1 MRKTALAFL
10 AVLVAAV
17 LGTEN
22 SASAAMVVHNNK
34 SAVEQL
40 NMLSKNSQ
48 ALASSLSKVSA
59 GMRINSE
66 ADDASGY
73 AISERMRAQIRNL
86 EQQNEQGSGKPAMI
100 GQGTGEGKTTA
111 EILLAIKQQALSAAG
126 GSGEQQ
132 TFRGEISQADEESAS
147 SSNKKA
153 ILLQAA
159 ADLGL
164 PVDLQTGQAVAVL
177 DEKNVY
183 IEPAGETGQENP
195 DTASPSSS
203 LVILSPD
210 SGTDQESEPVLG
222 VIADL
227 GNGGD
232 GLQAT
237 FRMYGYTYRIGGSLV
252 LENGAVI
259 QLGNPQ
265 DWSDL
270 SQQFGLVVMDRESG
284 RMNYY
289 STVGSESLGLFPGEL
304 VRNRQLVLSSDIGP
318 IVVAFD
324 GLGNPVYQGTL
335 AEVDPEGTGIA
346 REFSDAGYAGG
357 LPGIPDL
364 ESFPE
369 EYMGHHFAREVLQEP
384 TCTEKG
390 TSIVYCT
397 DDGCSL
403 MSYGEELPA
412 AGHLWEAP
420 EYTWTPSE
428 GGYECSA
435 LRVCVR
441 DGNHTE
447 SENASVASEITVAPA
462 CGAEGQAVF
471 TASFDN
477 PAFSSQ
483 AKTVVLLALAH
494 EWDEGTETSPT
505 CLEPGTI
512 TRTCLLCG
520 RTETVPGKEAAGHD
534 WQVSSNIPASCEQ
547 EGQVVYICSRCRDTY
562 TETKAAAGH
571 QYSVTESAG
580 PTCTENGYMI
590 HTCKVCENTFRE
602 EGENA
607 LGHDFRVI
615 RTDPPTCLENGSETW
630 QCSRCRES
638 YSTVLEAPGSHD
650 YTVAENVPATCT
662 KDGHITHVCS
672 RCGDTVT
679 ENLQKKGHEWGEG
692 VVTASTCLQN
702 GFITYTCRN
711 CQETRTEAGEKAPGS
726 HDYKIAEN
734 VPATCTKEGHITQVC
749 SRCGDTVTETLQKA
763 AHEWN
768 EGVVTASTCLQDG
781 FITYTCRNCQETR
794 TEAGEKAP
802 GSHDYKV
809 AENVPATCTKDG
821 HITHVCSRCG
831 DTVTETLQ
839 KTAHEWG
846 EGVVTASTCL
856 QNGFITYTC
865 RNCQETRTEA
875 GEKAP
880 GSHDYKISENVPATC
895 TKDGHITH
903 VCSRCGDTV
912 TENLQKKGHEW
923 GEGVVTAS
931 TCLQDG
937 FITYTCR
944 NCQETRT
951 VAGEKAPG
959 SHDYKITENVPAT
972 CTKEGHITQ
981 VCSRCGDT
989 VTENLQKAAHEWNEG
1004 IVTAPTCKEDGF
1016 TTYTCRNCSETR
1028 TEAGEKALGGEHQFV
1043 SASDDNYPFSD
1054 FDHPVMID
1062 GEEKCPVYDKVICTR
1077 CHTVTLIVIDYVQ

>member
-1 MRKTALAFL
+1 
-10 AVLVAAV
+10 
-17 LGTEN
+17 
-22 SASAAMVVHNNK
+22 
-34 SAVEQL
+34 
-40 NMLSKNSQ
+40 
-48 ALASSLSKVSA
+48 
-59 GMRINSE
+59 
-66 ADDASGY
+66 
-73 AISERMRAQIRNL
+73 
-86 EQQNEQGSGKPAMI
+86 
-100 GQGTGEGKTTA
+100 
-111 EILLAIKQQALSAAG
+111 
-126 GSGEQQ
+126 
-132 TFRGEISQADEESAS
+132 
-147 SSNKKA
+147 
-153 ILLQAA
+153 
-159 ADLGL
+159 
-164 PVDLQTGQAVAVL
+164 VDLQTGQAVAVL

-289 STVGSESLGLFPGEL
+289 STVGSEALGLFPGEL

-346 REFSDAGYAGG
+346 RELSDAGYAEG

-364 ESFPE
+364 ESFPD

-397 DDGCSL
+397 DEGCSL

-447 SENASVASEITVAPA
+447 SENASVASEITAAPA

-483 AKTVVLLALAH
+483 AKTVALPALAH

-520 RTETVPGKEAAGHD
+520 RTETVPGKEAAGH
-534 WQVSSNIPASCEQ
+534 
-547 EGQVVYICSRCRDTY
+547 
-562 TETKAAAGH
+562 

-580 PTCTENGYMI
+580 PTCTENGYTI

-602 EGENA
+602 EGEKA

-662 KDGHITHVCS
+662 KDGHIKHVCS

-692 VVTASTCLQN
+692 VVTA
-702 GFITYTCRN
+702 
-711 CQETRTEAGEKAPGS
+711 P
-726 HDYKIAEN
+726 
-734 VPATCTKEGHITQVC
+734 
-749 SRCGDTVTETLQKA
+749 
-763 AHEWN
+763 
-768 EGVVTASTCLQDG
+768 TCLQDG
-781 FITYTCRNCQETR
+781 FITYTCRNCQ
-794 TEAGEKAP
+794 
-802 GSHDYKV
+802 
-809 AENVPATCTKDG
+809 
-821 HITHVCSRCG
+821 
-831 DTVTETLQ
+831 
-839 KTAHEWG
+839 
-846 EGVVTASTCL
+846 
-856 QNGFITYTC
+856 
-865 RNCQETRTEA
+865 
-875 GEKAP
+875 
-880 GSHDYKISENVPATC
+880 
-895 TKDGHITH
+895 
-903 VCSRCGDTV
+903 
-912 TENLQKKGHEW
+912 
-923 GEGVVTAS
+923 
-931 TCLQDG
+931 
-937 FITYTCR
+937 
-944 NCQETRT
+944 
-951 VAGEKAPG
+951 
-959 SHDYKITENVPAT
+959 
-972 CTKEGHITQ
+972 
-981 VCSRCGDT
+981 
-989 VTENLQKAAHEWNEG
+989 
-1004 IVTAPTCKEDGF
+1004 
-1016 TTYTCRNCSETR
+1016 ETR

-1062 GEEKCPVYDKVICTR
+1062 GEKKCPVYDKVICTR